1 MKKKEYKISVIIP
14 VYNVEKYLEET
25 IESVVNQTI
34 GFDNIQMILVNDGSP
49 DNSEEICLKYKEKY
63 PDNVVY
69 VKQENAGVS
78 SARNNGLKHATGK
91 YVNFFDS
98 DDIWDKNAYEK
109 AIKFLDSNLSV
120 DLVAFRLIV
129 MELLMLMKN
138 LLLLYYTL
146 IQRLFVEKLFLLI
159 LLILDLEFVRIQ
171 RFYIKLY

>member
-98 DDIWDKNAYEK
+98 DDIWDRN
-109 AIKFLDSNLSV
+109 V
-120 DLVAFRLIV
+120 
-129 MELLMLMKN
+129 
-138 LLLLYYTL
+138 
-146 IQRLFVEKLFLLI
+146 
-159 LLILDLEFVRIQ
+159 
-171 RFYIKLY
+171 